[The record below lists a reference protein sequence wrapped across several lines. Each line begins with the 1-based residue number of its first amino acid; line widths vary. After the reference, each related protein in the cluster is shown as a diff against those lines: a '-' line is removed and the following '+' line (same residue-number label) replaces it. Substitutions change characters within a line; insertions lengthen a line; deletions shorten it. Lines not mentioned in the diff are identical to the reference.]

1 MRRGTTIV
9 IVILLLALIGAA
21 AFQLALSASGR

>member
-9 IVILLLALIGAA
+9 IALLLIALVVAA
-21 AFQLALSASGR
+21 ALQLGLSAGK

>member
-9 IVILLLALIGAA
+9 IVLLLVALVVATA
-21 AFQLALSASGR
+21 VQLGLASR

>member
-9 IVILLLALIGAA
+9 NAQLLIVLVVAA
-21 AFQLALSASGR
+21 ALQLGLSANR

>member
-9 IVILLLALIGAA
+9 IALLLVALVVATA
-21 AFQLALSASGR
+21 LQLGLSANR